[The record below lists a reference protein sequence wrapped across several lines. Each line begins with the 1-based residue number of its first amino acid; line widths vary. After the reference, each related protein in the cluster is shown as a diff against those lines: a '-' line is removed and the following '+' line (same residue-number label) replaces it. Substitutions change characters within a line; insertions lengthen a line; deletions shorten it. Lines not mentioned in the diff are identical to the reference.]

1 MTATGEAIQYQYKA
15 LHKPNQLIYG
25 QGQTAVITGWT
36 VKSAIAKH
44 LRPQEYAVIGQLY
57 SPTRGLNFLIRNL
70 LFNPHV
76 RYLVVLNATKEDK
89 NTGAGSCLLDFFR
102 NGFEEGLSDTGRLAY
117 VIRSTIAGYIDIE
130 VDASALEKLRQSIEF
145 KEVKSIAE
153 ACTLAKSFAER
164 ETLEPWGLPLEFPM
178 STVVPTVLPG
188 PRYGHRIQGKTIA
201 ETWVKIIH
209 RIKTT
214 GTIRPTG
221 YDGQWQELIDLMAI
235 ITDEPPDFYFPE
247 PNYLPVD
254 RPFIDEYLKQILDDA
269 PYTEGVKYTYGQRLR
284 SWFGRDQI
292 EQVIHKLI
300 GEIDA
305 ASAVMNLWDVK
316 DHDKGGS
323 PCLNHIWLR
332 VVDNELSLTATL
344 RSNDMFA
351 AWPANAMGL
360 RALQQHVRDEIA
372 NRSEYNL
379 KMGPL
384 ITISQSAHIYDDTWE
399 NAEQLIQQ
407 QYLAICRQIDYHDPA
422 GNFLIEISEGKI
434 VVTHTTPGSGE
445 FVGCYSGKDALKLV
459 REICADSPSIRPA
472 HAGYL
477 GMELHKAAECLKTGK
492 QYVQDR
498 K

>member
-1 MTATGEAIQYQYKA
+1 MA
-15 LHKPNQLIYG
+15 
-25 QGQTAVITGWT
+25 
-36 VKSAIAKH
+36 
-44 LRPQEYAVIGQLY
+44 
-57 SPTRGLNFLIRNL
+57 
-70 LFNPHV
+70 
-76 RYLVVLNATKEDK
+76 
-89 NTGAGSCLLDFFR
+89 
-102 NGFEEGLSDTGRLAY
+102 
-117 VIRSTIAGYIDIE
+117 DI
-130 VDASALEKLRQSIEF
+130 
-145 KEVKSIAE
+145 
-153 ACTLAKSFAER
+153 
-164 ETLEPWGLPLEFPM
+164 
-178 STVVPTVLPG
+178 
-188 PRYGHRIQGKTIA
+188 
-201 ETWVKIIH
+201 
-209 RIKTT
+209 
-214 GTIRPTG
+214 
-221 YDGQWQELIDLMAI
+221 IDLMAI
-235 ITDEPPDFYFPE
+235 ITDEPPNFYFPE

-254 RPFIDEYLKQILDDA
+254 RPFLEEYLKQILDDA

-372 NRSEYNL
+372 KGSEYDL

-422 GNFLIEISEGKI
+422 GNFVIEVAEDKI
-434 VVTHTTPGSGE
+434 VVTHTTPGSGS
-445 FVGCYSGKDALKLV
+445 FVACYSGFDALKLV
-459 REICADSPSIRPA
+459 REICAASPSIRPD